1 MADPAVLTFRD
12 ATAAD
17 ADAVAD
23 LLTLSWQD
31 AYAVLLPALL
41 LQERLPTL
49 HREMW
54 RRHFAAPR
62 PGIVLLAEAP
72 DGLRGFCAVW
82 LDGAEAYVDNLHLRP
97 GLRGA
102 GLGRALLGRAVA
114 GVMAQGAT
122 RAALTIIEGND
133 GALRFY
139 ERLGGVAGAGYDA
152 VLHDVGTR
160 YQRVAWA
167 DAGALVAACEV
178 GGANGR
184 KIGGALPLQATPPK
198 A

>member
-72 DGLRGFCAVW
+72 DGLRGFCAAW

-97 GLRGA
+97 GQRGA

-114 GVMAQGAT
+114 AVMAQGAT
-122 RAALTIIEGND
+122 RAALTIIDGND

-139 ERLGGVAGAGYDA
+139 QRLGGVAGAAEDAELHGVRTRYRHIVWPDAA
-152 VLHDVGTR
+152 VLVSACR
-160 YQRVAWA
+160 
-167 DAGALVAACEV
+167 AG
-178 GGANGR
+178 
-184 KIGGALPLQATPPK
+184 
-198 A
+198 